1 MSITKSRDNRTGTV
15 YVYESESYWDK
26 EKKAPR
32 NRKKLIGKLDEATGE
47 IIPTGKRGRKLK
59 AEQQGTAKDGTLE
72 QMDYKKLYESC
83 MENLQQKQRQI
94 MELNSEVSELKKELK
109 KQGNTLEKIRKILL

>member
-1 MSITKSRDNRTGTV
+1 MSITKGRDNRTGTV

-109 KQGNTLEKIRKILL
+109 KQGNTLEKIRKLLL

>member
-109 KQGNTLEKIRKILL
+109 KQGNTLEKIRKLLL

>member
-32 NRKKLIGKLDEATGE
+32 NHKKLIGKLDEATGE
-47 IIPTGKRGRKLK
+47 IIPTGRRGRKPK
-59 AEQQGTAKDGTLE
+59 AAHQGAAEEGTSE

-83 MENLQQKQRQI
+83 TENLQQKQRQI
-94 MELNSEVSELKKELK
+94 LELNAEVSELKKELK
-109 KQGNTLEKIRKILL
+109 KQRNTLEKIRMLLL

>member
-47 IIPTGKRGRKLK
+47 IISTGKRGRKLK

-109 KQGNTLEKIRKILL
+109 KQGNTLEKIRKLLL

>member
-1 MSITKSRDNRTGTV
+1 MSITKSRDNRTGIV

-59 AEQQGTAKDGTLE
+59 AEQQGTAKDGTVE

-109 KQGNTLEKIRKILL
+109 KQGNTLEKIRKLLL